1 MISPAAVIIL
11 FSEINFGQSMRN
23 QDAELFTPAEAAVLS
38 RLSLKAVNNAIDRK
52 TVPARR
58 SGRGRLLDRPA
69 LLSLALE
76 RRLAGD
82 TTLEFRRRLFAEIAA
97 GPTRRIVTVG
107 ALKIDLIEPRRE
119 VMERVK
125 QLRRAERFVTVDPE
139 IMGGNPVFRGT
150 RVPVHLIDEKLRLGE
165 TVERLGEDYPRVTE
179 EMIRLAP
186 IYAAA
191 HPLRG
196 RPRKK
201 PWVGWR
207 LVSTTT
213 VPLRELN
220 EG

>member
-1 MISPAAVIIL
+1 MH
-11 FSEINFGQSMRN
+11 N
-23 QDAELFTPAEAAVLS
+23 QETDLFTPAEAAVLS
-38 RLSLKAVNNAIDRK
+38 RLSLKAVNNAIDKK
-52 TVPARR
+52 TILARR

-82 TTLEFRRRLFAEIAA
+82 TTPEFRRRLFAEIAA
-97 GPTRRIVTVG
+97 APRRRVVTVG
-107 ALKIDLIEPRRE
+107 ALKVDLIEPRRE

-125 QLRRAERFVTVDPE
+125 QLRRAERVVTVDPE

-165 TVERLGEDYPRVTE
+165 TVERLCEDYPRVSE
-179 EMIRLAP
+179 EMIRLAS

-201 PWVGWR
+201 QWAGWR
-207 LVSTTT
+207 HVSTTV
-213 VPLRELN
+213 VPMRELN
-220 EG
+220 ER

>member
-1 MISPAAVIIL
+1 
-11 FSEINFGQSMRN
+11 MRS

-76 RRLAGD
+76 RRLASD
-82 TTLEFRRRLFAEIAA
+82 TTPEFRRRLFAEIAA

-107 ALKIDLIEPRRE
+107 ALKIDLVEPRRE
-119 VMERVK
+119 VMGRVK

-139 IMGGNPVFRGT
+139 IMGGNPVFSGT

-165 TVERLGEDYPRVTE
+165 TVERLREDYPRVAE

-196 RPRKK
+196 RPRKQ
-201 PWVGWR
+201 PWHDRPPIAVW
-207 LVSTTT
+207 SI
-213 VPLRELN
+213 PLADLDRS
-220 EG
+220 

>member
-1 MISPAAVIIL
+1 
-11 FSEINFGQSMRN
+11 MRK
-23 QDAELFTPAEAAVLS
+23 QETELFTPAEAAVLS
-38 RLSLKAVNNAIDRK
+38 RLSLKAVNNAIDKK
-52 TVPARR
+52 TVTARR
-58 SGRGRLLDRPA
+58 ARGGRLLDRPA

-82 TTLEFRRRLFAEIAA
+82 TTPEFRRRLFAEIAA
-97 GPTRRIVTVG
+97 APQRRAVTLG

-119 VMERVK
+119 IMERVRE
-125 QLRRAERFVTVDPE
+125 LRRAQRLVTVDPE
-139 IMGGNPVFRGT
+139 TMGGAPVFRGT
-150 RVPVHLIDEKLRLGE
+150 RLQVHLIDEKLRLGE
-165 TVERLGEDYPRVTE
+165 TVERLREDYPLVTE

-201 PWVGWR
+201 PWAGWR
-207 LVSTTT
+207 LVSRTT

-220 EG
+220 ER